1 MKKEQRILHVSVMR
15 MLSTGSMVDLFTESL
30 YCLKRNTTAGAI
42 ILPANM
48 ADTETHSQIKIVK
61 NSKILVNVEEALQ
74 DILVVSYAFEN
85 KLYQG
90 VLLDST
96 KK

>member
-1 MKKEQRILHVSVMR
+1 
-15 MLSTGSMVDLFTESL
+15 MVDQLARSL
-30 YCLKRNTTAGAI
+30 ASLKPNTTAGAI

-48 ADTETHSQIKIVK
+48 ADVETQPQTKIVK

>member
-1 MKKEQRILHVSVMR
+1 
-15 MLSTGSMVDLFTESL
+15 
-30 YCLKRNTTAGAI
+30 
-42 ILPANM
+42 M
-48 ADTETHSQIKIVK
+48 ADVVTCTEFNLLK

-74 DILVVSYAFEN
+74 DILVVTYALEN

-96 KK
+96 KRLVHVL

>member
-1 MKKEQRILHVSVMR
+1 
-15 MLSTGSMVDLFTESL
+15 MVDQLARSL
-30 YCLKRNTTAGAI
+30 ASLKPNTTAGAI

-48 ADTETHSQIKIVK
+48 ADVETQPQAKIVK

>member
-1 MKKEQRILHVSVMR
+1 
-15 MLSTGSMVDLFTESL
+15 MVDLLVESL
-30 YCLKRNTTAGAI
+30 ASLKRNATAGVI

-48 ADTETHSQIKIVK
+48 ADVESHSQIKIVK
-61 NSKILVNVEEALQ
+61 NSQILVNVEEALQ
-74 DILVVSYAFEN
+74 DILVVSYTFEN

-96 KK
+96 KKWVEINF

>member
-1 MKKEQRILHVSVMR
+1 
-15 MLSTGSMVDLFTESL
+15 MVDLLAESL
-30 YCLKRNTTAGAI
+30 ASLKPNTTAGAI
-42 ILPANM
+42 ILPTNM
-48 ADTETHSQIKIVK
+48 ADVETHLQTKIVK

>member
-1 MKKEQRILHVSVMR
+1 
-15 MLSTGSMVDLFTESL
+15 MVDLLVESL
-30 YCLKRNTTAGAI
+30 ASLKRNATAGVI

-48 ADTETHSQIKIVK
+48 ADVESHSQIKIVK
-61 NSKILVNVEEALQ
+61 NSQILVNVEEALQ
-74 DILVVSYAFEN
+74 DILVVSYTFEN

>member
-1 MKKEQRILHVSVMR
+1 
-15 MLSTGSMVDLFTESL
+15 
-30 YCLKRNTTAGAI
+30 
-42 ILPANM
+42 M
-48 ADTETHSQIKIVK
+48 ADVESHSPIKIVK

-96 KK
+96 KKWVEINF